1 MPLRRSSVCSS
12 RALNGHLKKCFSPR
26 LARRCVL
33 HQPRPISDVT
43 PPAPRL
49 SLMPSQIAPAQ
60 QGMSDC
66 HLTWR
71 PRKRRMVKPGLSASP
86 PWTAPRA
93 SSSAPSRPE
102 AAAKAKWAGGKLRFA
117 SMLLR
122 SQTDGLGIRREM
134 QLGDAQKE
142 HPNGGI
148 YIARGETESS
158 RIWPSVSVGR
168 PIST

>member
-26 LARRCVL
+26 FGSPLRSL
-33 HQPRPISDVT
+33 HSQTHLGRHPSGT
-43 PPAPRL
+43 PA
-49 SLMPSQIAPAQ
+49 SLMPSQNRSCPTS
-60 QGMSDC
+60 MSDC
-66 HLTWR
+66 HLNLAA
-71 PRKRRMVKPGLSASP
+71 RKRRMVKPGLSASP

-122 SQTDGLGIRREM
+122 SQPTALGIRREM

-142 HPNGGI
+142 HPMEVI
-148 YIARGETESS
+148 YIARGETESFENMALGLG
-158 RIWPSVSVGR
+158 WGDP
-168 PIST
+168 